1 MKKSKK
7 KSLLVWID
15 LEMTGLDTEK
25 DVILEIASIITD
37 NNLTVIA
44 NGPAY
49 IIHQPETHLDT
60 MNDWCKKH
68 HTESGLVD
76 AVRASII
83 TLEDARQKT
92 LQFIQAHC
100 EPQTAL
106 LCGNSIWQDRLFLA
120 KYMPDIVNFLS
131 YRMIDV
137 SSIKE
142 VIKRWHSH
150 DKDASFKKS
159 DSHRAHSDIL
169 ESIEELKHYRKYFFV

>member
-1 MKKSKK
+1 MKNKK

-15 LEMTGLDTEK
+15 LEMTGLDIEK
-25 DVILEIASIITD
+25 NIILEIASIITD

-49 IIHQPETHLDT
+49 IINQSEEHLDA

-68 HTESGLVD
+68 HAESGLVD
-76 AVRASII
+76 AVRASTI
-83 TLEDARQKT
+83 TLEYAQQKT
-92 LQFIQAHC
+92 LQFIQTHC

-120 KYMPDIVNFLS
+120 KYMPDIVNYLS

-142 VIKRWHSH
+142 VIKRWNSRDQH
-150 DKDASFKKS
+150 AMFKKS
-159 DSHRAHSDIL
+159 DTHRALEDIQ
-169 ESIEELKHYRKYFFV
+169 ESINELKHYRKYFFV